1 MIIKKAGIIG
11 AGTMGKGIATLLA
24 QKGIQVI
31 LLDIHTPTV
40 DDNPDDLIQTGNVN
54 DDFGLLSDCD
64 WVVEVII
71 EKLQPKR
78 DLMAKLQAT
87 CKANAIVSSNTSGIP
102 ISDIASE
109 CSVSFKKQFL
119 GTHFF
124 NPPTLMKL
132 LEIIP
137 AEDSNPEI
145 IDFMQNF
152 AETVLE
158 KGVILCKDTPNFIAN
173 RIGTMTSA
181 YAMQEALKSGF
192 PVAKIDLL
200 IGELIGRPKSGLLRL
215 GDIIGHDIRAGIMM
229 NLYDKIPEDRFREI
243 LKNSDLLALYDYT
256 IANNLRGNKDGM
268 GFYKKV
274 ILEDGRREFW
284 TLNLKTYDYEAPQ
297 TVDAG
302 GVAEFQLI
310 ESLPERLKAILG
322 HDSPEADF
330 IRKIVYNLLS
340 YSATVAPDIA
350 HSIEDIDRA
359 LRWGF
364 NHQMGA
370 FELWDALGFQE
381 TIKHME
387 AYGFYVP
394 DYVHE
399 MGKSGQMKFYPD
411 KD

>member
-1 MIIKKAGIIG
+1 MIIEKAGIIG

-31 LLDIHTPTV
+31 LLDIATPSIE
-40 DDNPDDLIQTGNVN
+40 DNPDDLIQTGNVT
-54 DDFGLLSDCD
+54 DDFEALSDCD
-64 WVVEVII
+64 WVIEVII

-78 DLMAKLQAT
+78 DLMARLQST
-87 CKANAIVSSNTSGIP
+87 CKPGAIITSNTSGIP
-102 ISDIASE
+102 ISNIASE
-109 CSVSFKKQFL
+109 CSNSFKTRFL

-137 AEDSNPEI
+137 ADDSDPEI
-145 IDFMQNF
+145 VAFMQDFGEN
-152 AETVLE
+152 VLG
-158 KGVILCKDTPNFIAN
+158 KGIILCKDTPNFIAN

-181 YAMQEALKSGF
+181 YAMQEALKTGF

-215 GDIIGHDIRAGIMM
+215 GDIIGHDIRAGIMA
-229 NLYDKIPEDRFREI
+229 NLYDKIPGDNFREI
-243 LKNSDLLALYDYT
+243 LHDADLLALYDYT
-256 IANNLRGNKDGM
+256 ISNNLRGNKDGK

-274 ILEDGRREFW
+274 ILEDGTREFW
-284 TLNLKTYDYEAPQ
+284 TLNLNTYEYEAPQ
-297 TVDAG
+297 KVDAG
-302 GVAEFQLI
+302 GVGQFQNI
-310 ESLPERLKAILG
+310 NSLPERLNAILE
-322 HDSPEADF
+322 HESPESDF
-330 IRKIVYNLLS
+330 IRKIVYDLLS
-340 YSATVAPDIA
+340 YAVTVAPDIA
-350 HSIEDIDRA
+350 HSIADIDNA

-381 TIKHME
+381 TISHME
-387 AYGFYVP
+387 AHGFFVP

-399 MGKSGQMKFYPD
+399 MLESGKIGFYPAS
-411 KD
+411 